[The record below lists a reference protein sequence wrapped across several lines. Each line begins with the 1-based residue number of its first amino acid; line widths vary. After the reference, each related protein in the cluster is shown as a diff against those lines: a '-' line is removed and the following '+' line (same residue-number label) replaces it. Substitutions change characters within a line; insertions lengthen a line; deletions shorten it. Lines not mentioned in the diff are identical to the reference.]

1 MENSFDGSPR
11 GIEWGEVKWKFQF
24 NRGAAL
30 KNLDLASATRRP
42 KMEIWAVTPR
52 AQRSA
57 EGGESQHHG
66 EDGPRVVIRLSIQW
80 SPNRALCKNETKS
93 Q

>member
-1 MENSFDGSPR
+1 MATGWVSSLRCPLVCRSILVGTHPALMENSFDGIPR
-11 GIEWGEVKWKFQF
+11 GIEWGELKWKFQF

-42 KMEIWAVTPR
+42 KMEIWAATPR

-57 EGGESQHHG
+57 EG
-66 EDGPRVVIRLSIQW
+66 
-80 SPNRALCKNETKS
+80 
-93 Q
+93 